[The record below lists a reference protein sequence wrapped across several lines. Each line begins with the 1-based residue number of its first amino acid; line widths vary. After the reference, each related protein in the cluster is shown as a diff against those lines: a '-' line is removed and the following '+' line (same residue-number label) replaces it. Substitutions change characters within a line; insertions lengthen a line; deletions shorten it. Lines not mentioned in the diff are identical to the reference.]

1 MNRKIDDQDYLNY
14 LLQSL
19 NVKELKQICR
29 ENDIKGFSKLK
40 KSELIDF
47 IIDSFSEEEIKEV
60 INKNEI
66 EIITKEIDLAIN
78 KINGHDRELISSIKI
93 VNPENHEVEIIFKG
107 FNWENTS
114 FLSITPENIDDPERD
129 CDCRV
134 GANSGFCSHFWA
146 GFILSLKQDW
156 FNLSNW
162 TLTKLPDDFKEKI
175 EMIKLTKMPT
185 GGKTDEISENIVM
198 TDESSEDNQFMEF
211 VGKSITVYEGEIS
224 DLEKKEQDFQ
234 GNITVYYIITLK
246 SAKLGPRVQKKS
258 DFREEKIKSVEEL
271 NLRISEK
278 IFDENDVKIGDNIS
292 GNGKLTRDNFLRI
305 YIVKNIRKIQKIM
318 EGI

>member
-47 IIDSFSEEEIKEV
+47 IIDSLSEEEIKEV
-60 INKNEI
+60 INNNEI
-66 EIITKEIDLAIN
+66 EIISKEIGLAIN
-78 KINGHDRELISSIKI
+78 KINGNDRELISSIKI
-93 VNPENHEVEIIFKG
+93 VNPENHEVEILFKG
-107 FNWENTS
+107 FNWESTS

-129 CDCRV
+129 CDCRI

-146 GFILSLKQDW
+146 GFILSLKQNW

-175 EMIKLTKMPT
+175 DMIKLAKMP
-185 GGKTDEISENIVM
+185 GKTDEIDEIFVM
-198 TDESSEDNQFMEF
+198 TDESSEDIQYMEF
-211 VGKSITVYEGEIS
+211 VDKSITVYEGEIS
-224 DLEKKEQDFQ
+224 DLDRKEQDFQ

-246 SAKLGPRVQKKS
+246 RVKLGPRVQKKS
-258 DFREEKIKSVEEL
+258 DFREEHIKDIEEL

-278 IFDENDVKIGDNIS
+278 LYNDNNLKIGDNIS

-305 YIVKNIRKIQKIM
+305 YIVKNIRKIQKI
-318 EGI
+318 